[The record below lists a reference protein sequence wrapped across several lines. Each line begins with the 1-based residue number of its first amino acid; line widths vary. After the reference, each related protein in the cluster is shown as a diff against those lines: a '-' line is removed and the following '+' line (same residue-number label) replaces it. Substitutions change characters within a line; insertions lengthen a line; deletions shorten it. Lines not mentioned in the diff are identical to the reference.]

1 MLSIKTAHHRG
12 SLFLRLSPKR
22 VILVGLCALLL
33 LPILTQLVSAA
44 QSELTI
50 TKLDEQRSVNADIDE
65 LVAKD
70 NYMYE
75 PDYASGVIEITNVTD
90 PYNPIVTFAHGDY
103 LIYADDIVMIG
114 NTIFVLSSTDD
125 TGSAGRVTAFDITNP
140 NNVNQIGMIN
150 ITDAGVGCSSA
161 TNMFALQS
169 SLLLSSI
176 CGAGDY
182 RLLALDVANP
192 AAMVFRDDISFASYD
207 PSIDTVQQIGN
218 FAYVYFRS
226 TYLYARLDISNLN
239 ALTFDESVLSA
250 GFGSLVDSR
259 QKVGNYV
266 YAASWTILGGGQY
279 DINLRTIDV
288 SNPASPVNVATMN
301 MCEPIS
307 GRDVEFRIASP
318 TRLIA
323 ACNEELFDIDITN
336 PLAPVIGAK
345 ATTMYSFGY
354 MVLDANNKVY
364 QNSDFENVITE
375 QVYDASTPGAAPTFL
390 GADVND
396 LAMAYNTY
404 FMIPPGSTTAFVIQ
418 QDLPIIR
425 TVDISDPSDMKVLKT
440 QFLTQG
446 GQLLNNFGFDDR
458 SSLSLSADGN
468 FLYIADDS
476 QYDPATIPGQLDVI
490 DISDPDNITVADR
503 LTLTLADNFL
513 TSDVVGD
520 IWYVMNDGNLKT
532 FQINPV
538 DGEITALDSQTYVK
552 PAGANIGYSE
562 LAIVNGNAIMTFRVQ
577 SVRYMNV
584 SDPSNIGV
592 SATANLPVLSNYRIS
607 QPYVTG
613 NHILFAAA
621 SSPARLYAVNASNPA
636 AMTISSSI
644 TDSIFTNGDG
654 QTIQAYSPNHV
665 LFSSHSGDRFA
676 KLDISNLNSIQIVEQ
691 SGAGGLYPDALDG
704 FDTVWDGLA
713 VSGNYAFGASSIADG
728 NLYSFD
734 ISNLANPLPL
744 DVISNQVPL
753 WEPQTMHAANGRLYV
768 GSNTNWEVNANLVS
782 YNLTNPDKPV
792 YDGTSVLEFTNITGI
807 VTKND
812 RLYATRD
819 WGGLGVY
826 DTTNPSFPVL
836 IGLLGDATDPTDIAI
851 DGDMLYI
858 ADNNDGL
865 LTYDITD
872 PDNPVLLSTYSDVN
886 FTGLS
891 QIKVNGNYVYGV
903 TNTGPTLVVLDLTNP
918 VTPTTV
924 RTVTDP
930 QFDVLSDIQLEGNRL
945 YVANKQ
951 GTGSNGGSLT
961 IYDVSDQSNPQKL
974 GQVVQV
980 QDPGYGSMV
989 VYDEFVMIA
998 ARNANRIDI
1007 YDVSDPASPV
1017 LADSIENDSS
1027 LQGVNDL
1034 TIVNN
1039 RLYSISE
1046 FGQSLNTYGLVL
1058 GASTGGSTPS
1068 TPPATPGGSTP
1079 ITSVSLANTGESMD
1093 TYVRIGLAIIGAS
1106 GIAYIAASQRQR
1118 KLKSAF

>member
-1 MLSIKTAHHRG
+1 MKITRKNI
-12 SLFLRLSPKR
+12 LRRR
-22 VILVGLCALLL
+22 VVVFSSRLAIFMIVGV
-33 LPILTQLVSAA
+33 ISTQAVLGANTRDLQVTQQDS
-44 QSELTI
+44 
-50 TKLDEQRSVNADIDE
+50 QRSVNADIDE
-65 LVAKD
+65 LVAKND
-70 NYMYE
+70 YMYE
-75 PDYASGVIEITNVTD
+75 PDYESGTIEITNVAD
-90 PYNPIVTFAHGDY
+90 PYNPVVTFAHGDY
-103 LIYADDIVMIG
+103 LIDADEIAMIG

-125 TGSAGRVTAFDITNP
+125 TGSAGRVTAFDITDP

-161 TNMFALQS
+161 TDMFALQNG
-169 SLLLSSI
+169 LLLSSI

-192 AAMVFRDDISFASYD
+192 AAMAFRDDISFASYD
-207 PSIDTVQQIGN
+207 PSIDTVQQVGN

-239 ALTFDESVLSA
+239 ALNFDESVLSA
-250 GFGSLVDSR
+250 GLGSLVDSR

-266 YAASWTILGGGQY
+266 YAASWTSMGGGQY
-279 DINLRTIDV
+279 DINLQTIDV
-288 SNPASPVNVATMN
+288 SNPASPVSVATTN

-323 ACNEELFDIDITN
+323 TCNEELFDITITN

-375 QVYDASTPGAAPTFL
+375 QVYDASTPSAAPMFL

-404 FMIPPGSTTAFVIQ
+404 FMIPPGSTTAFIIQ
-418 QDLPIIR
+418 HDLPIIR

-446 GQLLNNFGFDDR
+446 GQLLDDFGFDDR
-458 SSLSLSADGN
+458 SSLSFSADGN

-476 QYDPATIPGQLDVI
+476 QFDPATIPAQLDVI
-490 DISDPDNITVADR
+490 DISNPDNITVADR

-513 TSDVVGD
+513 TSDVVDD
-520 IWYVMNDGNLKT
+520 IWYVMNDGTLKT

-538 DGEITALDSQTYVK
+538 DGELTALDSQTYVK

-584 SDPSNIGV
+584 SDPANIGA

-644 TDSIFTNGDG
+644 INTIFTSGDG
-654 QTIQAYSPNHV
+654 QAIQAYGPNQV
-665 LFSSHSGDRFA
+665 LFGSHSGDRFA
-676 KLDISNLNSIQIVEQ
+676 KVDISNLGSIQLVEQ

-713 VSGNYAFGASSIADG
+713 VTGNYAFGASGIADG

-734 ISNLANPLPL
+734 ISDLTNPQPL
-744 DVISNQVPL
+744 DVISHQVPS
-753 WEPQTMHAANGRLYV
+753 WEPQKIHAANGKLYV
-768 GSNTNWEVNANLVS
+768 GSLTNWEVHANLAS
-782 YNLTNPDKPV
+782 YDISDEDKPV
-792 YDGTSVLEFTNITGI
+792 YDGTSVHEFTEVLDMVSSGN
-807 VTKND
+807 
-812 RLYATRD
+812 RLYAARD
-819 WGGLGVY
+819 TGLAVY

-836 IGLLGDATDPTDIAI
+836 KALVQDASSAKAIAI
-851 DGDMLYI
+851 EGDTLYM
-858 ADNNDGL
+858 ADSSDGL
-865 LTYDITD
+865 LVYDIST
-872 PDNPVLLSTYSDVN
+872 PDSPALLSTFADAN
-886 FTGLS
+886 FTGLDS
-891 QIKVNGNYVYGV
+891 IQVSGGIVYGISE
-903 TNTGPTLVVLDLTNP
+903 GDSKVVVIDVSNP
-918 VTPTTV
+918 ASPTTL
-924 RTVTDP
+924 TTLIDAE
-930 QFDVLSDIQLEGNRL
+930 FDALANVLVEGSKL
-945 YVANKQ
+945 YVSGRGDGAA
-951 GTGSNGGSLT
+951 THDSIT
-961 IYDVSDQSNPQKL
+961 
-974 GQVVQV
+974 
-980 QDPGYGSMV
+980 
-989 VYDEFVMIA
+989 VYDITNSASPQMRGQYVSTDSTGLGYSNMEVYQDYLLVA
-998 ARNANRIDI
+998 ASNANRIDI
-1007 YDVSDPASPV
+1007 IDFADDTAPV
-1017 LADSIENDSS
+1017 FSQSIDDDSALE
-1027 LQGVNDL
+1027 GVNDME
-1034 TIVNN
+1034 VVGN
-1039 RLYSISE
+1039 RLYAIAE
-1046 FGQSLNTYGLVL
+1046 FGQSLNTYAL
-1058 GASTGGSTPS
+1058 AISTGSGGNE
-1068 TPPATPGGSTP
+1068 PPATPQPPLVPGAPQAGGGTTAWWP
-1079 ITSVSLANTGESMD
+1079 A
-1093 TYVRIGLAIIGAS
+1093 YAAIGALF
-1106 GIAYIAASQRQR
+1106 ILVLI
-1118 KLKSAF
+1118 KLGLQKRRLYRH